1 MRPSPTHRHAPR
13 PILGSASAVDP
24 TGAGPGQRPAQ
35 RPQGRSPELFQGLH
49 TRKGNFT
56 GLGPLPGLA
65 LSSTLPRPQQ
75 WGQASAHAV
84 SRLERHA
91 AQCKKCT
98 VQPRWVVERVLYI

>member
-1 MRPSPTHRHAPR
+1 MRPSPNHRPPR
-13 PILGSASAVDP
+13 PILVSASAVDP

-65 LSSTLPRPQQ
+65 LSSTPPP
-75 WGQASAHAV
+75 APAPAV
-84 SRLERHA
+84 GTGLCSRCVPA
-91 AQCKKCT
+91 
-98 VQPRWVVERVLYI
+98 